1 MTVIAAAP
9 PAVHEPASA
18 EALALSELQH
28 LPRIDLRAAMKVDL
42 LSRIDTKVML
52 DLFQLRQVLANLVS
66 QPDSN
71 YRLVVTPVGA
81 APFYSSLYFD
91 SPGLQL
97 YRDHHNGR
105 RKRHKIR
112 YRHYSSTDVSFFE
125 VKRRTG
131 PRRTAKTRIQVPEIP
146 MELGPQELELVDSM
160 GIDVTGIEPTLQVVY
175 RRATLVGIDE
185 RVTIDLGLSCEAR
198 NTQRVDFGAAAILEI
213 KNGGRAANSP
223 IMRSLS
229 EVGIRRGS
237 VSKYCVGIA
246 SCFDIKR
253 NRFEA
258 GLRKLENLS

>member
-105 RKRHKIR
+105 RRSGHAA
-112 YRHYSSTDVSFFE
+112 S
-125 VKRRTG
+125 G
-131 PRRTAKTRIQVPEIP
+131 
-146 MELGPQELELVDSM
+146 
-160 GIDVTGIEPTLQVVY
+160 
-175 RRATLVGIDE
+175 VGH
-185 RVTIDLGLSCEAR
+185 T
-198 NTQRVDFGAAAILEI
+198 GAA
-213 KNGGRAANSP
+213 S
-223 IMRSLS
+223 
-229 EVGIRRGS
+229 
-237 VSKYCVGIA
+237 
-246 SCFDIKR
+246 
-253 NRFEA
+253 
-258 GLRKLENLS
+258 